1 MDPIQKLL
9 YPCAVA
15 VGTAFASLAAGKE
28 QFPETFADFEKSA
41 LAGAN
46 VPAGL
51 SEPLRAMWHA
61 KAGQWEPAHE
71 IAQEIKTPTG
81 SWIHAFLHREEGDL
95 SNANYWYRRA
105 GKVMPSN
112 LSIAEEWPLISREL
126 WQREHG
132 VAPGEEALTSATG
145 LVATSTKS
153 TDEGEGAWDTLVH
166 ENGKQLLRIP
176 HARPVSFSPAGD
188 VLLLIEAAADDSC
201 RHFLINP
208 AAGAKIPPFAQ
219 RLRIGGP
226 FVTGAQW
233 SEDGKS
239 LTIVSDPALSN
250 SKPESIV
257 VAENLTK
264 TD

>member
-1 MDPIQKLL
+1 
-9 YPCAVA
+9 
-15 VGTAFASLAAGKE
+15 
-28 QFPETFADFEKSA
+28 
-41 LAGAN
+41 
-46 VPAGL
+46 
-51 SEPLRAMWHA
+51 
-61 KAGQWEPAHE
+61 
-71 IAQEIKTPTG
+71 
-81 SWIHAFLHREEGDL
+81 
-95 SNANYWYRRA
+95 
-105 GKVMPSN
+105 
-112 LSIAEEWPLISREL
+112 
-126 WQREHG
+126 
-132 VAPGEEALTSATG
+132 
-145 LVATSTKS
+145 
-153 TDEGEGAWDTLVH
+153 
-166 ENGKQLLRIP
+166 
-176 HARPVSFSPAGD
+176 VSFSPAGD

-239 LTIVSDPALSN
+239 LTIVSDPALSD